1 MKLSW
6 RPLVFLFVLT
16 LVCVAAFADEFPLK
30 DWTPVPW
37 SPAPAGRLTA
47 LASSAAFMPMAPCRV
62 YDSRSATMLTGGTA
76 RTVNVDG
83 GPCAGIPAG
92 ALAYSVNITAFG
104 STATSS
110 YAFITAYATGTTRP
124 TVSTLNYLTGTQ
136 VANAAVVPAGTG
148 NDIDIYSSAT
158 THFIVDINGY
168 YATTQNAGDG
178 FFSVSGTNVGVYGA
192 STSNWGV
199 YGLSGTTYGVVGI
212 SSGSSSVAGVA
223 GSSSNGKGV
232 YGISTNLNGVWAEST
247 NQDGLFASGGRDGA
261 YIQGARHGVIG
272 TSTAA
277 STTAVLYGVSGSTT
291 TTGSDSAGVMGSHH
305 ASWAQTMNCGGCVD
319 GVRGIANATGK
330 YNIGVDGEGTSV
342 GVLGQR
348 VTATGVQVTWGALGY
363 DATEGVYTAN
373 HLTASGGKSFVEPHP
388 TQAGKIIRYESLEGP
403 EHGTYFRGRGRMEGR
418 IAVISVPETFSLV
431 TSADDL
437 SIQVTPIGD
446 LAQIAVTY
454 IGLDRIE
461 LKSNR
466 DVEFFYTVNG
476 IRNGVPQS
484 RTIDDDISYFVPRS
498 ADDVLS
504 RHSSYPE
511 MQRRLI
517 DTGVYNEDGSV
528 NMQTAEK
535 FGWAQQWRE
544 TAAAAANQQQ

>member
-6 RPLVFLFVLT
+6 RPLVLLFAT
-16 LVCVAAFADEFPLK
+16 LVCAGAFADEIPLK
-30 DWTPVPW
+30 DWTRVPW
-37 SPAPAGRLTA
+37 NSAPAGRITA
-47 LASSAAFMPMAPCRV
+47 LATSAAFMPMMPCRV

-76 RTVNVDG
+76 RTVNIDG

-104 STATSS
+104 STADSN

-124 TVSTLNYLTGTQ
+124 TASTLNYLTGTQ

-168 YATTQNAGDG
+168 YAATQNAGDG
-178 FFSVSGTNVGVYGA
+178 FASVSGTNIGVYGGSTVNYGVYGA
-192 STSNWGV
+192 STS
-199 YGLSGTTYGVVGI
+199 SYGVVGI
-212 SSGSSSVAGVA
+212 SGGNSTVAGVA
-223 GSSSNGKGV
+223 GSSTNGKGV
-232 YGISTNLNGVWAEST
+232 YGVSTSYNGVWAEST
-247 NQDGLFASGGRDGA
+247 NQDGLYASGGRDGA

-272 TSTAA
+272 TSTGV
-277 STTAVLYGVSGSTT
+277 STTAVLYGVLGSTT
-291 TTGSDSAGVMGSHH
+291 TTGSDSAGVQGTHH
-305 ASWAQTMNCGGCVD
+305 AGWAQSSNCGNCVN

-330 YNIGVDGEGTSV
+330 YNIGVAGEGTSA
-342 GVLGQR
+342 GVMGQR
-348 VTATGVQVTWGALGY
+348 VTASGVQVTWGVLGY
-363 DATEGVYTAN
+363 DATEGVYTPN
-373 HLTASGGKSFVEPHP
+373 HLTAAGGKSFVEPHP

-476 IRNGVPQS
+476 IRNAVPRS
-484 RTIDDDISYFVPRS
+484 RTIEDDTSYFVPHS

-517 DTGVYNEDGSV
+517 ETGVYNEDGSV
-528 NMQTAEK
+528 NMKTAEK

-544 TAAAAANQQQ
+544 AAAAAANPQQ